1 VAIYT
6 RKGDDG
12 TTGLLHGGRVSK
24 SSPIPEALGAVD
36 EAQAAIGVARAL
48 SDGTVRDILTSTAAD
63 LWKVMAEMAEN
74 PDRLHGAHVELSGR
88 TAELERTIDDVTGR
102 FEMPTDFVVPGDN
115 PLSAHI
121 DVARAAVRR
130 AERAAIR
137 AESNAEAVVYLN
149 RLSDLMWALARWTE
163 NDSTLAKNASD
174 VTGE

>member
-24 SSPIPEALGAVD
+24 ASPIPDALGAVD
-36 EAQAAIGVARAL
+36 EAQAAIGVARAH
-48 SDGTVRDILTSTAAD
+48 SDGTVRDILTATAAD
-63 LWKVMAEMAEN
+63 LWKVMADMAEN
-74 PDRLHGAHVELSGR
+74 PDRVHGAHVELSDR
-88 TAELERTIDDVTGR
+88 TAALERTIDDVTGR

-115 PLSAHI
+115 PLSANI

-137 AESNAEAVVYLN
+137 AESTAEAVVYLN
-149 RLSDLMWALARWTE
+149 RLSDLLWALARWTE
-163 NDSTLAKNASD
+163 NVSTLAKNASE